1 MIDVSLKSRP
11 SPLLRSRQNRSIA
24 SRDHS
29 TRSES
34 FVTVPKPRF
43 IFHPQKKKEKRKRL
57 FLELFN
63 SVVSIRYF
71 VRNNFHSR
79 GANENQRNVVEIARS
94 NFARLLAGATLWGS
108 HPRGKELLRG
118 CSYFFPTPPHSRK
131 ENAAF
136 LPRKRERAA
145 NSAIAY
151 NSPVRCN
158 PDGLSNA
165 RIPQCITF
173 NTPFF
178 QNCPPFLA

>member
-57 FLELFN
+57 FLELFT

-79 GANENQRNVVEIARS
+79 GAKTKGMSWKSRGPISRDCLPGRPFGGAILVEKSFFEGARI
-94 NFARLLAGATLWGS
+94 FFQLL
-108 HPRGKELLRG
+108 PIREKE
-118 CSYFFPTPPHSRK
+118 
-131 ENAAF
+131 AF

>member
-57 FLELFN
+57 FLELFT

-79 GANENQRNVVEIARS
+79 GANENQRNVVRKDAKSRGPISRDCLPGRP
-94 NFARLLAGATLWGS
+94 FGGAILVEKS
-108 HPRGKELLRG
+108 
-118 CSYFFPTPPHSRK
+118 FF
-131 ENAAF
+131 E
-136 LPRKRERAA
+136 
-145 NSAIAY
+145 
-151 NSPVRCN
+151 
-158 PDGLSNA
+158 GA
-165 RIPQCITF
+165 RI
-173 NTPFF
+173 FF
-178 QNCPPFLA
+178 QLLPIREKEMRPSFLEKGNAQPILR